1 MYGGMKYDT
10 TIAIGLSLIP
20 IILIVGLMVMWNN
33 EDPK

>member
-1 MYGGMKYDT
+1 MT
-10 TIAIGLSLIP
+10 PIIAVGISLIP